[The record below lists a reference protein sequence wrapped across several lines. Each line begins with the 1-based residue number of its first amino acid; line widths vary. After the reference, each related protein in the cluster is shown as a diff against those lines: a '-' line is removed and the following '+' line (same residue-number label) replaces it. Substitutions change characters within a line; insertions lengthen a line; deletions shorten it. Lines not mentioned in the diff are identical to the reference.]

1 MSIVAK
7 IISTTVLVAALC
19 FAISSTD
26 SESWLTVWFL
36 LLFFVSIPLSL
47 LVLKDLL
54 VVVAP
59 QWIGP
64 SQLLL
69 HVCAIFGAVIG
80 YGLGVMAEITEHE
93 KAHLHQLLVVIFPLL
108 VYATP
113 LLMIFHGM
121 PIARVK
127 EFYYKSSRGR
137 E

>member
-1 MSIVAK
+1 MNIVAK
-7 IISTTVLVAALC
+7 TISTILFVAALC

-26 SESWLTVWFL
+26 NETWLTTSFL
-36 LLFFVSIPLSL
+36 LLFFIGIPLSL

-59 QWIGP
+59 KWLGP

-69 HVCAIFGAVIG
+69 HICAIFSAVIG
-80 YGLGVMAEITEHE
+80 YGLGIMAVNTGHE
-93 KAHLHQLLVVIFPLL
+93 KANLHQLLVIIFPLM

-121 PIARVK
+121 PISRIK